1 MPYDPAVVDEWLWR
15 RLTQDPAVAAQVN
28 GRIYPDLAPS
38 GATYPFVVVSQMSG
52 RDRIGLGGARVLHE
66 GVWSVRVVGSGP
78 GFGALVPIAAAVDA
92 ALHGQ
97 SEQTATGDVYEC
109 VREEA
114 VRLPPA
120 PDLGVLSYQI
130 VQLYRVRC
138 RAAG

>member
-28 GRIYPDLAPS
+28 GRIYPDLA
-38 GATYPFVVVSQMSG
+38 MSG
-52 RDRIGLGGARVLHE
+52 RDRMGLGGTRVLHE

-78 GFGALVPIAAAVDA
+78 GFGQLLPVAAAVDA

>member
-1 MPYDPAVVDEWLWR
+1 MSYDPAVVDEWLWR
-15 RLTQDPAVAAQVN
+15 RLTSDASVAALIGARV
-28 GRIYPDLAPS
+28 YPDVAPAN
-38 GATYPFVVVSQMSG
+38 ATHPFVVVSQASG
-52 RDRIGLGGARVLHE
+52 RDRVALGGARVLFE
-66 GVWSVRVVGSGP
+66 GVWNVRVVGSGP
-78 GFGALVPIAAAVDA
+78 GFADLVPIAAAVDA
-92 ALHGQ
+92 ALHGL
-97 SEQTATGDVYEC
+97 SGTLPNGDVYEC